1 MGATEEA
8 RLEALR
14 SYRIL
19 DTEPE
24 RAFDD
29 LALLASRLCGT
40 PIALITL
47 IDRDRQWVK
56 SRIGVEVAETSREV
70 AFCDHAIRDHGL
82 FCVPDATRDERFRDN
97 PFVVS
102 EPKIRFYTG
111 APLVTPDGHA
121 LGTLCVLDRK
131 PRILTAEQ
139 REGLDA
145 LRRQVVAQLTL
156 RRNLVELQEALAER
170 DRVEQERERLLEELR
185 KLSDLLPL
193 STACQFNL
201 VIPADP
207 RSIPA
212 VVEGVM
218 KIVRE
223 KKVDPGRETDVEI
236 ALCEALANAV
246 KHGCGNDPAKHVQCC
261 VAFEADGEL
270 LVVVRDPGDGFDPA
284 RIPSPVA
291 SSGVMKETGRGVF
304 LINQFMDEVR
314 YEDGGR
320 TLHMR
325 KRGARAAGSYP

>member
-1 MGATEEA
+1 MRANEEE

-24 RAFDD
+24 LAFDD
-29 LALLASRLCGT
+29 LALLASRICDT

-56 SRIGVEVAETSREV
+56 SRIGVEVQETSREV

-82 FCVPDATRDERFRDN
+82 FVVQDATRDPRFRDN
-97 PFVVS
+97 PFVVF

-111 APLVTPDGHA
+111 APLVTPEGHA

-131 PRILTAEQ
+131 PRTLTPEQ
-139 REGLDA
+139 EEALDA
-145 LRRQVVAQLTL
+145 LRRQVMAQLTL
-156 RRNLVELQEALAER
+156 SRNLAEQKVALAER
-170 DRVEQERERLLEELR
+170 ERVEEERERLLEELR

-193 STACQFNL
+193 SSACQFNL

-207 RSIPA
+207 KAIPP
-212 VVEGVM
+212 VVQGVM

-223 KKVDPGRETDVEI
+223 KCIDPGHETDVEI
-236 ALCEALANAV
+236 ALGEALANAV
-246 KHGCGNDPAKHVQCC
+246 KHGCADDPTKHIQCC
-261 VAFEADGEL
+261 VAIENDGEL

-284 RIPSPVA
+284 TIPNPVA
-291 SSGVMKETGRGVF
+291 EAGIMKTSGRGVF

-325 KRGARAAGSYP
+325 KRVARPA

>member
-1 MGATEEA
+1 MEANETA
-8 RLEALR
+8 RLAALR

-29 LALLASRLCGT
+29 LALLASRICGT

-56 SRIGVEVAETSREV
+56 SRVGIEVQETSREV
-70 AFCDHAIRDHGL
+70 AFCHHAIRQQGL
-82 FCVPDATRDERFRDN
+82 FTVPDATQDARFRDN
-97 PFVVS
+97 PFVES
-102 EPKIRFYTG
+102 GPKIRFYSG
-111 APLVTPDGHA
+111 APLVTPEGHA
-121 LGTLCVLDRK
+121 LGTLCVLDHR
-131 PRILTAEQ
+131 PRTLTSEQ
-139 REGLDA
+139 KEGLDA
-145 LRRQVVAQLTL
+145 LRRQVMAQLTL
-156 RRNLVELQEALAER
+156 RRHLDELREALAER
-170 DRVEQERERLLEELR
+170 DRMEEERERLLEELR

-207 RSIPA
+207 KCIPA

-223 KKVDPGRETDVEI
+223 KRIDPGNEADVEI

-246 KHGCGNDPAKHVQCC
+246 KHGCGEDPTKHVQCC
-261 VAFEADGEL
+261 VAIEGDGEL
-270 LVVVRDPGDGFDPA
+270 LVVVRDPGDGFDPGA
-284 RIPSPVA
+284 LPSPVA
-291 SSGVMKETGRGVF
+291 EPGIMQTSGRGVF

-325 KRGARAAGSYP
+325 KRPAARPADH

>member
-1 MGATEEA
+1 MEANETA
-8 RLEALR
+8 RLAALG

-29 LALLASRLCGT
+29 LALLASRICGT

-56 SRIGVEVAETSREV
+56 SRVGIEVQETSREV
-70 AFCDHAIRDHGL
+70 AFCHHAIRQQGL
-82 FCVPDATRDERFRDN
+82 FMVPDATQDARFRDN
-97 PFVVS
+97 PFVES
-102 EPKIRFYTG
+102 GPKIRFYTG
-111 APLVTPDGHA
+111 APLVTPEGHA
-121 LGTLCVLDRK
+121 LGTLCVLDHR
-131 PRILTAEQ
+131 PRTLTSEQ
-139 REGLDA
+139 KEGLDA
-145 LRRQVVAQLTL
+145 LRRQVMAQLTL
-156 RRNLVELQEALAER
+156 RRHLDELREALAER
-170 DRVEQERERLLEELR
+170 DRMEEERERLLEELR

-207 RSIPA
+207 KCIPA

-223 KKVDPGRETDVEI
+223 KRIDPGNEADVEI

-246 KHGCGNDPAKHVQCC
+246 KHGCGGDLSKHVQCC
-261 VAFEADGEL
+261 VAIEQDGEL

-284 RIPSPVA
+284 TLPSPVA
-291 SSGVMKETGRGVF
+291 APGIMKTSGRGVF

-325 KRGARAAGSYP
+325 KRPARPDH

>member
-1 MGATEEA
+1 MTETA
-8 RLEALR
+8 RLAALR

-29 LALLASRLCGT
+29 LALLASRICGT

-47 IDRDRQWVK
+47 VDRDRQWVK
-56 SRIGVEVAETSREV
+56 SGVGVAIRETSREV
-70 AFCDHAIRDHGL
+70 AFCHHAIQQHGL
-82 FCVPDATRDERFRDN
+82 FTVPDATRDARFRDN
-97 PFVVS
+97 PFVTS
-102 EPKIRFYTG
+102 APKIRFYTG

-121 LGTLCVLDRK
+121 LGTLCVLDHR
-131 PRILTAEQ
+131 PRTLTSEQ
-139 REGLDA
+139 KESLDA
-145 LRRQVVAQLTL
+145 LRRQVMAQLTL
-156 RRNLVELQEALAER
+156 RRNLEELKEALAER
-170 DRVEQERERLLEELR
+170 DRIGEERERLLEELR

-201 VIPADP
+201 VIPADA
-207 RSIPA
+207 RCIPA

-223 KKVDPGRETDVEI
+223 KRVDPGREADVEI

-246 KHGCGNDPAKHVQCC
+246 KHGCGGDPTKHVQCC
-261 VAFEADGEL
+261 VAIEGDGEL
-270 LVVVRDPGDGFDPA
+270 LVVVRDPGEGFDPQTL
-284 RIPSPVA
+284 PSPVA
-291 SSGVMKETGRGVF
+291 EPGIMKSSGRGVF

-325 KRGARAAGSYP
+325 KRPARPADH